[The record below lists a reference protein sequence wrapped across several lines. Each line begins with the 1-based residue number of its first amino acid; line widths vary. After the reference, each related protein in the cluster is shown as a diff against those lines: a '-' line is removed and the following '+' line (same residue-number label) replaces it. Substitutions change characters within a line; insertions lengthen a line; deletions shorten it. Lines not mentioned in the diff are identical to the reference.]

1 MDDIESIPCFISV
14 LQNGWVKFKYNLC
27 VSVIQNVWVTLS
39 LLNVLVLNK
48 WTSEIGSIQKLLD
61 TLSQTL
67 EQIDQRPP

>member
-1 MDDIESIPCFISV
+1 MGDIESIPYVNV
-14 LQNGWVKFKYNLC
+14 LQNGRVKFKYNLC

-39 LLNVLVLNK
+39 LLNVLVFYK

>member
-1 MDDIESIPCFISV
+1 MGDIESIPCVSV